1 MSTPLRCLAICRRCR
16 SDERIASGA
25 DSGEMLLQ
33 HARNYVSASGES
45 LHVRLSQCLHC
56 CDGGHTV
63 RVEQGNNE
71 VALVGIR
78 TCAELEQVLEHV
90 EQLARTEVPASLT
103 KRVWQRWTNGVM
115 VFHRALSRHAL
126 ARTK

>member
-1 MSTPLRCLAICRRCR
+1 MTAPLRCLAICRRCR

-25 DSGEMLLQ
+25 DSGEALLQ
-33 HARNYVSASGES
+33 HARAYATASGEQ

-63 RVEQGNNE
+63 RVEYGNNE

-78 TCAELEQVLEHV
+78 TCSELDRVLT
-90 EQLARTEVPASLT
+90 QLAPLSRAEVPPSLK
-103 KRVWQRWTNGVM
+103 KRVWQRWTAGVM
-115 VFHRALSRHAL
+115 VFHRALTR
-126 ARTK
+126 